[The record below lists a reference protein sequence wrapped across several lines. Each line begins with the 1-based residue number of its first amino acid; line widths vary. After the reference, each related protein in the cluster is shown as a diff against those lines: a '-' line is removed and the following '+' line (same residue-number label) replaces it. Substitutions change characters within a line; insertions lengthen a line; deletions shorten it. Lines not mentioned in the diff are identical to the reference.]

1 MSSPQLVLYGHFGVG
16 NLGNDSTLEA
26 MLYNIR
32 KYQPSAN
39 IICVCTGPQ
48 VVTQR
53 YGIDT
58 LPIDIAEDRN
68 IRQQPSGVLRKAIR
82 VTTRIIDEINFW
94 LKRVRWFRSIDQFLV
109 VGTGALDDMAVI
121 HPWNAP
127 YDLFKWCH
135 AAKLGG
141 AKVVFLSV
149 GAGPIENRISRALML
164 SALRVANYRS
174 YRDLES
180 QEYLRNV
187 GFETLGD
194 SLYPDL
200 VFSLPEKAAPYSHV
214 NVAKPRVVGLGVI
227 NYYGWRHDTS
237 SGEPIYQGYLAKLKH
252 FIQWLLAQGYAV
264 RLLSGDSTD
273 QRPVDELLEFIRT
286 EGQTGWQNYIFVEPI
301 ADLEDLLEQI
311 AKTDIVVAS
320 RFHNLLCALMLGRP
334 VVSIGYHSKNDAL
347 LTEMGL
353 QAYCQHIENFDVDRL
368 IQQFQLLSSELP
380 LASHRIQQKC
390 DRNRELLEEQYR
402 RIFLAESEPEH
413 VPPTTILAGL
423 KE

>member
-1 MSSPQLVLYGHFGVG
+1 MSSPRLVLYGHFGVG

-58 LPIDIAEDRN
+58 LPIDISEDRN

-94 LKRVRWFRSIDQFLV
+94 LKRIRWFRSVDQFLV

-141 AKVVFLSV
+141 AKIVFLSV

-164 SALRVANYRS
+164 NALRVANYRS
-174 YRDLES
+174 YRD
-180 QEYLRNV
+180 
-187 GFETLGD
+187 F
-194 SLYPDL
+194 
-200 VFSLPEKAAPYSHV
+200 
-214 NVAKPRVVGLGVI
+214 RV
-227 NYYGWRHDTS
+227 
-237 SGEPIYQGYLAKLKH
+237 SG
-252 FIQWLLAQGYAV
+252 
-264 RLLSGDSTD
+264 
-273 QRPVDELLEFIRT
+273 
-286 EGQTGWQNYIFVEPI
+286 
-301 ADLEDLLEQI
+301 
-311 AKTDIVVAS
+311 
-320 RFHNLLCALMLGRP
+320 
-334 VVSIGYHSKNDAL
+334 
-347 LTEMGL
+347 
-353 QAYCQHIENFDVDRL
+353 
-368 IQQFQLLSSELP
+368 
-380 LASHRIQQKC
+380 
-390 DRNRELLEEQYR
+390 
-402 RIFLAESEPEH
+402 
-413 VPPTTILAGL
+413 VPP
-423 KE
+423 KCRF